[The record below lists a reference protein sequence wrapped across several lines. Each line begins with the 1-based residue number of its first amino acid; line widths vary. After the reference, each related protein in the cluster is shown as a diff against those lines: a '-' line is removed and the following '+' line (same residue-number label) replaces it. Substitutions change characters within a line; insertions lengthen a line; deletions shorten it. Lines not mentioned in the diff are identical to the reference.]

1 MPFRIA
7 HWERVKK
14 MDIGVDMKLFN
25 QVDITFD
32 YFCDKR
38 DRILMRRA
46 SWPALLGYVSATP
59 WSNIGKV
66 ENKGVEL
73 GVNWK
78 KEVFKGFHVDF
89 RGNFTYTENKYIDK
103 DEPAYPYVWQTETGK
118 PLSRTTGYIAEGLFR
133 SQEEIDDSPVQ
144 DGIGSA
150 KLMPGDI
157 KYRDV
162 NGDGKITEDDKVMIS
177 PYGTMPR
184 IQYGLGLNLS
194 YKGFD
199 FGVFFNGSAKRTL
212 MLNGVD
218 PFGSDEGH
226 GDRNLMNFI
235 ADNYWSE
242 SEQNW
247 DAEYPRLGL
256 TKVQVANN
264 MVPSTYGCGM
274 ATSFV
279 SRHWK
284 SVIRSRIAA
293 FLSVA
298 TTWRCGVRSSS
309 GTRNSLTI
317 LIRYSVR
324 LISAQNLV
332 FNL

>member
-1 MPFRIA
+1 
-7 HWERVKK
+7 
-14 MDIGVDMKLFN
+14 
-25 QVDITFD
+25 
-32 YFCDKR
+32 
-38 DRILMRRA
+38 
-46 SWPALLGYVSATP
+46 
-59 WSNIGKV
+59 
-66 ENKGVEL
+66 
-73 GVNWK
+73 
-78 KEVFKGFHVDF
+78 
-89 RGNFTYTENKYIDK
+89 
-103 DEPAYPYVWQTETGK
+103 
-118 PLSRTTGYIAEGLFR
+118 
-133 SQEEIDDSPVQ
+133 
-144 DGIGSA
+144 
-150 KLMPGDI
+150 MPGDI

-264 MVPSTYGCGM
+264 MVPSTYWMRNGNFIRFKTLEIGYSFPHCRV
-274 ATSFV
+274 FV
-279 SRHWK
+279 SGDNLAVWSPFK
-284 SVIRSRIAA
+284 
-293 FLSVA
+293 FWDPELSY
-298 TTWRCGVRSSS
+298 
-309 GTRNSLTI
+309 NSYPLQRTVNI
-317 LIRYSVR
+317 GAKFS
-324 LISAQNLV
+324 
-332 FNL
+332 F

>member
-1 MPFRIA
+1 
-7 HWERVKK
+7 

-66 ENKGVEL
+66 ENKGIEL

-133 SQEEIDDSPVQ
+133 SQEEIDDSPAQ

-184 IQYGLGLNLS
+184 IQYGLGLNL
-194 YKGFD
+194 
-199 FGVFFNGSAKRTL
+199 L
-212 MLNGVD
+212 
-218 PFGSDEGH
+218 
-226 GDRNLMNFI
+226 
-235 ADNYWSE
+235 
-242 SEQNW
+242 Q
-247 DAEYPRLGL
+247 GL
-256 TKVQVANN
+256 
-264 MVPSTYGCGM
+264 
-274 ATSFV
+274 
-279 SRHWK
+279 
-284 SVIRSRIAA
+284 
-293 FLSVA
+293 
-298 TTWRCGVRSSS
+298 
-309 GTRNSLTI
+309 
-317 LIRYSVR
+317 
-324 LISAQNLV
+324 
-332 FNL
+332 